1 MSIKKHILSVLAL
14 LCILAESHMAQAFN
28 GISAGIS
35 YDYVKDVN
43 ENVIYAAPFDM
54 TDFPKINYVDIGY
67 FIGFKPVNMLS
78 TSDIIDF
85 KRNTSVNIRTNRP
98 LQTPST
104 YNISFENGGEVQF
117 QANAAT
123 LEELVKKNPG
133 KPEYIYALAC
143 KLKNEGDYTRALLEV
158 DKALKLNYNYAL
170 GHFLKAD
177 ILRKTGN
184 FKEAAKEYSK
194 TLEINPYCT
203 DAYFNI
209 AKMLEVSGNID
220 LAINYYEMAYNINPN
235 DLEIRNQILKLSR
248 KRASLE

>member
-1 MSIKKHILSVLAL
+1 MNIKKHIFSVSAL
-14 LCILAESHMAQAFN
+14 LILLAVSQVAQAFN

-43 ENVIYAAPFDM
+43 ENVIYSAPFDM
-54 TDFPKINYVDIGY
+54 ADIPKVNYADIGY
-67 FIGFKPVNMLS
+67 FIGFKPINILS
-78 TSDIIDF
+78 TLEIIDY
-85 KRNTSVNIRTNRP
+85 KHNNTNNIRTNRP
-98 LQTPST
+98 LQTPT
-104 YNISFENGGEVQF
+104 AYNISFENGGEVQS
-117 QANAAT
+117 QLNAAT
-123 LEELVKKNPG
+123 LEELVRKNPQ
-133 KPEYIYALAC
+133 KAEYIFALAA
-143 KLKNEGDYTRALLEV
+143 KLKNEGDYARAILEV

-248 KRASLE
+248 KRVSLQ